1 MSEKYGSPFALPFIL
16 TADPTKPHNGLEV
29 KEPTKAQ
36 MADEN
41 ITKYTASDALVVMV
55 AAVKAAKK
63 NKIALNKWSFYIPEV
78 SANLPKLDRDDPQRN
93 LIPLNKLDYISKLL
107 DEEVTVTCTL
117 ARYGKPKINLN
128 TGKTVVKS
136 TKPDT
141 RIYI

>member
-1 MSEKYGSPFALPFIL
+1 MSEKYGSPFALPFII
-16 TADPTKPHNGLEV
+16 TADTTKPHLGMEV

-36 MADEN
+36 MADDN
-41 ITKYTASDALVVMV
+41 ITKYTADQAMEVMV
-55 AAVKAAKK
+55 AAVKAAKA
-63 NKIALNKWSFYIPEV
+63 NKIPLNRWSFYIPEV
-78 SANLPKLDRDDPQRN
+78 NQNLPRLAKDDPDRN

-117 ARYGKPKINLN
+117 ARYGKPKISLS